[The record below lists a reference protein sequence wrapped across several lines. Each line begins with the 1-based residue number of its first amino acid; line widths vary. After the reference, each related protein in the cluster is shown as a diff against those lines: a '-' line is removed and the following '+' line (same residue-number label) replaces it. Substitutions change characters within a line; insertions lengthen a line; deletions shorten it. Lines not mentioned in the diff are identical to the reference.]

1 MKFELFVAV
10 RYLKAKRKQAV
21 ISLITIISIVGVAA
35 GVAALV
41 IALAINR
48 GFRDDLRMR
57 LLGAQAHV
65 QLLAREG
72 RGIKDYLDVVRQASE
87 VDGVIAA
94 APSVYQ
100 ELLIQGVRTGVQ
112 TGVQLK
118 GVMPEFE
125 TRVSQLADNII
136 EGSLDKFT
144 DAEGV
149 QPIVVG
155 KELASS
161 LGVRLGDRVRAIS
174 PETDIVP
181 TGRVNRRQDFE
192 VAAIFSSGLY
202 EYDQKAVYVPI
213 AAAQYLGGRP
223 NMASHIE
230 VKIRDADQAHVVGQ
244 AIVDAIGPE
253 RVAFTDWTV
262 RYRSIF
268 DALKMERVVMSLT
281 IGLIVMVAALNIVST
296 LIMMVLEKGRDIAVL
311 MSMGATNRNIRK
323 IFIYQG
329 VIIGVIGTIA
339 GLILGNTIS
348 YFAEKYQLVSL
359 PGEVYS
365 ISHVPFRPDVI
376 DSVVIAASAVL
387 ISFLATLYPS
397 ASAARLQPV
406 ETLRYE

>member
-329 VIIGVIGTIA
+329 VIIGVIGTIV